1 MVKNKRGFTL
11 IEVLLAL
18 LIVGL
23 FFIPVSHG
31 MMLSVRINTQAHQR
45 ITAMRAQQAQ
55 LEEAMVLLEAD
66 EPIQIHQQ
74 GFNHTPLLQMSS
86 LPSEMDDDSLTA
98 ALPTLRVLQ
107 LPGEKP
113 WNAPR
118 YFPLPE
124 GDDHEE

>member
-18 LIVGL
+18 LMLGL

-31 MMLSVRINTQAHQR
+31 VVLSVKINAQSHQR
-45 ITAMRAQQAQ
+45 ITAMRGQQAQ

-74 GFNHTPLLQMSS
+74 VFHHTPFIQLSS
-86 LPSEMDDDSLTA
+86 TSSDMDDDNLTVNV
-98 ALPTLRVLQ
+98 PTLRVLQ

-113 WNAPR
+113 WNTPR
-118 YFPLPE
+118 YYPLPE
-124 GDDHEE
+124 GDAYEE